1 MTDGKLPALPAFR
14 LPCGLPLSRRL
25 TALNLNLS
33 TKEQMQ
39 DLPNFP
45 AWNHENLAKFATEA
59 YLKMQQQQ
67 GQIEQLQGDF
77 KDAMNE
83 LRKLAKELK

>member
-1 MTDGKLPALPAFR
+1 MTDGRLPALLVSRFQ
-14 LPCGLPLSRRL
+14 CGLPLSRRL

-39 DLPNFP
+39 DLPNFQ
-45 AWNHENLAKFATEA
+45 AWSQENLAKFATEA

-67 GQIEQLQGDF
+67 GQIEGLQRDF
-77 KDAMNE
+77 KDAMVE
-83 LRKLAKELK
+83 LRKLVSVD

>member
-1 MTDGKLPALPAFR
+1 MV
-14 LPCGLPLSRRL
+14 
-25 TALNLNLS
+25 
-33 TKEQMQ
+33 MQ

-59 YLKMQQQQ
+59 YLKMQEQQ
-67 GQIEQLQGDF
+67 GQIEQLQRDF

-83 LRKLAKELK
+83 LRKLVSAD

>member
-1 MTDGKLPALPAFR
+1 
-14 LPCGLPLSRRL
+14 
-25 TALNLNLS
+25 
-33 TKEQMQ
+33 MQ
-39 DLPNFP
+39 DLPNFQ
-45 AWNHENLAKFATEA
+45 AWSQENLAKFATEA

>member
-1 MTDGKLPALPAFR
+1 
-14 LPCGLPLSRRL
+14 
-25 TALNLNLS
+25 
-33 TKEQMQ
+33 MQ

-59 YLKMQQQQ
+59 YIRMQEQQ
-67 GQIEQLQGDF
+67 GQIEGLQRDF
-77 KDAMNE
+77 KDAMSE